1 MNRKFF
7 WIALAALVLPI
18 LLRFIWLFP
27 GFNFPHTI
35 ATPDYTNLKMPE
47 APISTPQAVAVN
59 QVGGIVIFDYAHI
72 NQFQTNEIQTLS
84 DALNQRGAQVDFNSD
99 SITLATALKSA
110 SAYVVIS
117 PSSAF
122 TPEEIGLLQDFVSRG
137 GRLAVF
143 TDATRG
149 QIQYD
154 FQGNPIGNTPD
165 VNNANPLL
173 EPFGISINADYLY
186 NLVENEGNFRNVY
199 FQSFGKSDLTWGL
212 SKVALYG
219 THSVETDSG
228 LSLLVGNDK
237 TLSSATDA
245 IPGNDPKKGWAAAAL
260 SKDGNVLAAGDF
272 TFFTPPYNTVGD
284 NSTLIINI
292 ADFLLGGQRKV
303 VLSDFPYIFHGTTV
317 DILPTSNVQMTA
329 ELTGSLSKL
338 QTAFAATNTDIK
350 VVKEAPING
359 NLIVLGT
366 YSPSDGLTKYIEP
379 FNLKM
384 DDLSEFVE
392 VPQFGKLGRS
402 GNGLLLLNHTNQNT
416 TLVVLADTMDDV
428 TTLLGTLSS
437 GDLTGCLLQDN
448 VGVCSTGFGGG
459 FSTGGTSTPSEGGT
473 LTPEATPIQKETP
486 VTATPSG

>member
-1 MNRKFF
+1 
-7 WIALAALVLPI
+7 
-18 LLRFIWLFP
+18 
-27 GFNFPHTI
+27 
-35 ATPDYTNLKMPE
+35 
-47 APISTPQAVAVN
+47 
-59 QVGGIVIFDYAHI
+59 
-72 NQFQTNEIQTLS
+72 
-84 DALNQRGAQVDFNSD
+84 
-99 SITLATALKSA
+99 
-110 SAYVVIS
+110 
-117 PSSAF
+117 
-122 TPEEIGLLQDFVSRG
+122 
-137 GRLAVF
+137 
-143 TDATRG
+143 
-149 QIQYD
+149 
-154 FQGNPIGNTPD
+154 
-165 VNNANPLL
+165 
-173 EPFGISINADYLY
+173 
-186 NLVENEGNFRNVY
+186 
-199 FQSFGKSDLTWGL
+199 
-212 SKVALYG
+212 
-219 THSVETDSG
+219 VETDSG

-237 TLSSATDA
+237 TLSSATDS

-272 TFFTPPYNTVGD
+272 TFFTPPYNSVGD

-303 VLSDFPYIFHGTTV
+303 ILSDFPYIFNGKTV

-366 YSPSDGLTKYIEP
+366 YSPSDDLTKYVEP

-392 VPQFGKLGRS
+392 VPQLGKLGRS
-402 GNGLLLLNHTNQNT
+402 GNGLLLLNYTNQTT

-428 TTLLGTLSS
+428 TTLLGMLSS

-448 VGVCSTGFGGG
+448 VGVCSTGFGGS

-473 LTPEATPIQKETP
+473 LTPDATPIQKETP